1 MNNSKEYDYIIKT
14 KDREIEEL
22 KDKFNE
28 LENFMENK
36 FIEIKKKY
44 REYEEEIQRL
54 LNETELL
61 SYYEKLNNELQN
73 INHIM
78 KLEKN
83 EKKVKLLSSMSENIN
98 TVLLKL
104 NIIKLLNEKL
114 K

>member
-1 MNNSKEYDYIIKT
+1 M
-14 KDREIEEL
+14 
-22 KDKFNE
+22 
-28 LENFMENK
+28 
-36 FIEIKKKY
+36 
-44 REYEEEIQRL
+44 

-104 NIIKLLNEKL
+104 NTIKLLNEKL